1 MVTTRIEGLREE
13 REVGVVPRIM
23 FTGSI
28 TTTDQTLPAAGT
40 GREGGGKAVE
50 ETVEETP
57 GSLHQADLREVV
69 E

>member
-1 MVTTRIEGLREE
+1 MVTTRIEDLREV
-13 REVGVVPRIM
+13 RVLARIM

-28 TTTDQTLPAAGT
+28 TTTDPTLPAAGT
-40 GREGGGKAVE
+40 GREGEGKGVE
-50 ETVEETP
+50 ETVVGTP